1 MICGNTAQTGEQCF
15 ALHSLILSAG
25 VDMQT
30 ATRDVS
36 SKVHNICLQI
46 YMIFDFLQICTKIL
60 IITDLLSKVLPLL

>member
-1 MICGNTAQTGEQCF
+1 MPTMICGNAAQTGEQCF

-60 IITDLLSKVLPLL
+60 IIADYY